1 MAAQG
6 YNSTAVIGNGAS
18 GNYQTDIVVKDLD
31 LDVSNRVKDDTPV
44 LNMCMAKKRKV
55 VSTLP
60 LWTNDVYRLPAIQ
73 ANQEGQTV
81 SSALVEGQSR
91 ANLGNYTQIFSTV
104 VGATGTARAVEQ
116 SGGDPQAYQEV
127 KQLIELMFDV
137 EAQIVR
143 ADQIGTK
150 YSGQA
155 GSAVGMAGNVVG
167 STSGITNGVLTN
179 PANAGI
185 VLAGATNSS
194 YVNAVTG
201 NQLGNVQYVTESA
214 FAAVSSTPPVV
225 PVTGSVT
232 TYGPQTGRRMG
243 SLNSFAGTHS
253 FNPNTVASP
262 FYTVYNSESSD
273 TVTPGTANVLVIG
286 GTSGTNNGEGLG
298 SNYYSYTSSLQQFAP
313 SLYKQLVTTAEQR
326 FNAKIR
332 TIVCPTSLRTHL
344 SDTMPTARSI
354 NRVNSERG
362 DTIATYEGDFNYTYE
377 IFDSW
382 IMDQVGV
389 GNQIYFLNEEVL
401 QWGSLRDLGPNNEVF
416 SNADA
421 SLDQFIL
428 EGTLIVRNPAG
439 VAVLHDISSTGAYV
453 GVNPST
459 GASGSLRSTTYVN
472 RLNAWDNTGF

>member
-6 YNSTAVIGNGAS
+6 YNSTAVIGNGTT
-18 GNYQTDIVVKDLD
+18 GYQTDIVVKDLD

-60 LWTNDVYRLPAIQ
+60 LWTNDVYRLPQIQ
-73 ANQEGQTV
+73 ANQEGQAV
-81 SSALVEGQSR
+81 SSANVEGQSR

-143 ADQIGTK
+143 NDQIGTK

-155 GSAVGMAGNVVG
+155 GSAVGFAGNVVG
-167 STSGITNGVLTN
+167 STTNISTGTITG
-179 PANAGI
+179 NAG
-185 VLAGATNSS
+185 VAGFTFVSN
-194 YVNAVTG
+194 VTG
-201 NQLGNVQYVTESA
+201 NQGGNVQYSTSSA
-214 FAAVSSTPPVV
+214 YSAVSSTPPVV
-225 PVTGSVT
+225 PVSGSVT

-253 FNPNTVASP
+253 FNPSTSTP

-273 TVTPGTANVLVIG
+273 TTTVGTANVLVIG

-298 SNYYSYTSSLQQFAP
+298 SNFYSYTSSLQQFAP

-344 SDTMPTARSI
+344 SDTMPTSRSI

-389 GNQIYFLNEEVL
+389 GNSIYFLNEEVL

-439 VAVLHDISSTGAYV
+439 VAALHDISPLGTYV

-459 GASGSLRSTTYVN
+459 GASGSLRSTTYVG
-472 RLNAWDNTGF
+472 RLNAWDANSF

>member
-1 MAAQG
+1 M
-6 YNSTAVIGNGAS
+6 STGFIATSTLGNGT
-18 GNYQTDIVVKDLD
+18 GQYQTDIVVKDLD

-60 LWTNDVYRLPAIQ
+60 LWTNDVYRLPQTQ
-73 ANQEGQTV
+73 AQVEGAAV
-81 SSALVEGQSR
+81 SSTQVEQNSR

-116 SGGDPQAYQEV
+116 AGGDPQAYQEV

-150 YSGQA
+150 YSGQSGLASGVGIPATVFTYPTGDANPNNTNANVTVA
-155 GSAVGMAGNVVG
+155 GYGVQTTTSA
-167 STSGITNGVLTN
+167 
-179 PANAGI
+179 
-185 VLAGATNSS
+185 
-194 YVNAVTG
+194 
-201 NQLGNVQYVTESA
+201 
-214 FAAVSSTPPVV
+214 
-225 PVTGSVT
+225 
-232 TYGPQTGRRMG
+232 TGRRMG

-253 FNPNTVASP
+253 FNPATGSTY
-262 FYTVYNSESSD
+262 YTVFNNESSD
-273 TVTPGTANVLVIG
+273 VTTQGTANAWVIG
-286 GTSGTNNGEGLG
+286 GSLSSGSLTNTGEGLG
-298 SNYYSYTSSLQQFAP
+298 SSFYSYTGTLQQFAP
-313 SLYKQLVTTAEQR
+313 SLYKQLVTVAEQR

-344 SDTMPTARSI
+344 SDTMPTSRSI

-382 IMDQVGV
+382 IMDQVGS

-401 QWGSLRDLGPNNEVF
+401 QWGSLRDLGPNNEIF

-421 SLDQFIL
+421 SLDQFIM

-439 VAVLHDISSTGAYV
+439 VGVLHDISASGQSV
-453 GVNPST
+453 SFGSGNG
-459 GASGSLRSTTYVN
+459 GASSIIGGTRPASNVV
-472 RLNAWDNTGF
+472 RLNAWDATSF